1 MPRFGKRT
9 QDNEI
14 MAGSVSESEMKI
26 EEERKLL
33 DQFSN
38 TLRLIKLLD
47 KRLNEI
53 NT

>member
-9 QDNEI
+9 QDNGVMAESISEI
-14 MAGSVSESEMKI
+14 ETKM
-26 EEERKLL
+26 EEEGKLR
-33 DQFSN
+33 DQLIN

-53 NT
+53 NS